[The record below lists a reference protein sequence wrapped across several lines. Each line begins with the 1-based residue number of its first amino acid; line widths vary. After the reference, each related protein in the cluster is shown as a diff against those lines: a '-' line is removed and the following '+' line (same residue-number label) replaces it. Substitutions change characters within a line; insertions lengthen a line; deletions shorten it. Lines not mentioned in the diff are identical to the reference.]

1 MANDKTF
8 KVKNALEVGGTIKT
22 SLGTITSSNIDLST
36 GNYFKDTTNTT
47 TYTISNPSPVQSFN
61 LELTGATADV
71 ANNFSTTLYSGA
83 NAAKTITNNIDLA
96 GDGGLVWTKW
106 RSGALGSAPH
116 VFTDTERGVNKN
128 LKSNTT
134 DAQESTNSITSFTS
148 TGYTIDAGDGPQGG
162 TNYNGGNY
170 VSWTFKKAA
179 GFFDVV
185 TYTGN
190 GSARTISHNLGSV
203 PGMIIIKRYDAVSS
217 WAVYHRGV
225 NGGTTP
231 EQYSLE
237 LNATGAGS
245 DDAFMQDTAPTSTH
259 FSLNTFDSI
268 NNNGTNYVAYLFGHD
283 TSSSSNIKC
292 GYYTGNGSASGPSI
306 NLGWSPQWL
315 LIRNSERTAQWRI
328 IDTARDFS
336 STATRDGL
344 WANSNANEDT
354 TSPLIIARTSTGFD
368 IKDNNSGFNHSGEK
382 IIYVAIRLTEP
393 KFTLDL
399 STGNRFSFTPTAA
412 TELVFS
418 NPPATGIPTGF
429 SLEVVNPSAYAL
441 TWPSSIKWHG
451 GSAPTVNAGKAVYA
465 FITTD
470 GGTNYFGKL
479 AGEGIA

>member
-1 MANDKTF
+1 MANNKNF
-8 KVKNALEVGGTIKT
+8 KIKN
-22 SLGTITSSNIDLST
+22 SLDVTKLPD
-36 GNYFKDTTNTT
+36 FAATT
-47 TYTISNPSPVQSFN
+47 TSTPDGPDG
-61 LELTGATADV
+61 L
-71 ANNFSTTLYSGA
+71 FSTTLYTGTGSSNTVTTG
-83 NAAKTITNNIDLA
+83 IDLS
-96 GDGGLVWTKW
+96 GSNEGLVWIKKRGTGSSYNHNLFDTIRGVTKW
-106 RSGALGSAPH
+106 LVS
-116 VFTDTERGVNKN
+116 DD
-128 LKSNTT
+128 T
-134 DAQESTNSITSFTS
+134 DAEGTRATGLSAFNSDGFTEGGSGWTGESGKNFV
-148 TGYTIDAGDGPQGG
+148 A
-162 TNYNGGNY
+162 
-170 VSWTFKKAA
+170 WTWKSAA
-179 GFFDVV
+179 SFFDVV
-185 TYTGN
+185 TYTGT

-203 PGMIIIKRYDAVSS
+203 PGMIMIKKRSNAGN
-217 WAVYHRGV
+217 WMVYHRGA
-225 NGGTTP
+225 NGGTNP
-231 EQYSLE
+231 EQYYAK
-237 LNATGAGS
+237 LNDTDAWATLAS
-245 DDAFMQDTAPTSTH
+245 AWNNTAPTSSV
-259 FSLNTFDSI
+259 FSLGDQI
-268 NNNGTNYVAYLFGHD
+268 NVNQNGETYVAYLFGHD
-283 TSSSSNIKC
+283 TSSSSNIQC

-315 LIRNSERTAQWRI
+315 MVRNSERASPWRI